1 MNIAVRRIGLSD
13 NILDF
18 SGRKDYDI
26 LLCMATY
33 DFPECTIR
41 MLRSIDKLNAKC
53 LAVVSGCKLGGLK
66 EIAKHEYPCD
76 VVLMKAPHNSIYLC
90 RDWGFVWAVHE
101 GIRADFLFIV
111 DDDLEFID
119 ISAEMLPILN
129 EVKIDPGFSVM
140 GFKPSKPKLAGA
152 EKIGPNYRINPAF
165 IDGNLNITQWDDN
178 LNYGLPD
185 SLPNEPMS
193 YFTEIEYQ
201 HKMRVLT
208 GRSTLIRVD
217 KVYYT
222 HHFRSDPIRAK
233 ARAVSCGRGIW
244 AGGELWEKKYGL
256 TDLRIAVEQKDAYR
270 IFEFVKNKPDMMKR
284 HLLFGGLWND
294 WPAIYHKFEDQFER
308 VI

>member
-1 MNIAVRRIGLSD
+1 MSETTLN
-13 NILDF
+13 F
-18 SGRKDYDI
+18 SGCKDYDI

-53 LAVVSGCKLGGLK
+53 LAVVSGCKLDGLE
-66 EIAKHEYPCD
+66 EIAKHKYPCD
-76 VVLMKAPHNSIYLC
+76 VVLMKAPHNSVYLC
-90 RDWGFVWAVHE
+90 RDWGFIWAVHE
-101 GIRADFLFIV
+101 GIRADFLFTA

-119 ISAEMLPILN
+119 VSAEMLPILN

-140 GFKPSKPKLAGA
+140 GFRPSSPTLAGA
-152 EKIGPNYRINPAF
+152 EKIGPNYRVNPAF

-178 LNYGLPD
+178 LNCGLPD

-193 YFTEIEYQ
+193 FFTEIEYQ

-222 HHFRSDPIRAK
+222 HHFRKDTIRTN
-233 ARAVSCGRGIW
+233 ARASSCSRGIW
-244 AGGELWEKKYGL
+244 AGGELWEEKYGL
-256 TDLRIAVEQKDAYR
+256 IDLRIAIDQTDAYR
-270 IFEFVKNKPDMMKR
+270 IFEFVKNKTAEMKR
-284 HLLFGGLWND
+284 HLLFNGLWTD
-294 WPAIYHKFEDQFER
+294 WNAIYELLKDGFER
-308 VI
+308 IL